1 STPLGA
7 VGFAVAAAEL
17 AAQLDRSAPGG
28 PALVVLA
35 VGSGASC
42 AGLLAAG
49 PPWPVLG
56 VSVSRSLPEITGKVH
71 ELAHGCAR
79 LLGTPPPRDGRLE
92 IVDARGPG
100 FGVAS
105 PADRAAARLALHTE
119 GLLLDHTYSA
129 KAFAVL
135 TQRVRSVAG
144 PVVFWHTGGLLPAV
158 TALGGRI

>member
-1 STPLGA
+1 

-17 AAQLDRSAPGG
+17 AAQLDVE

-56 VSVSRSLPEITGKVH
+56 VSVSRPLPEITATVRA
-71 ELAHGCAR
+71 LAEECAE
-79 LLGTPPPRDGRLE
+79 LLGNPPPREELVE

-105 PADRAAARLALHTE
+105 PADRASARLALHTE
-119 GLLLDHTYSA
+119 GLLLDHTYGA
-129 KAFAVL
+129 KAFAVFS
-135 TQRVRSVAG
+135 QRVAAAV
-144 PVVFWHTGGLLPAV
+144 PLVFWHTGGLVPAIA
-158 TALGGRI
+158 ALQRRTLGRR